1 MANTYNN
8 LFGNILGNKT
18 NQGNAPT
25 QQQYNAYMQ
34 QMANQRQQLAN
45 QQRQQQYNA
54 YMANQQR
61 QQQPQYV
68 TNQMANQTAN
78 QPNILRNIL
87 GSSYGGNQN
96 NMMGMSPGNYFNL
109 ANSQYMKETADK
121 NRETSLKNAQ
131 EAFNSRLAKAEDAK
145 KSALS
150 NANQFT
156 NMTEAD
162 KALAQKGAN
171 QVATAMMKQQ
181 SPSEIQKGYDDVNTA
196 TMRSAMGQNIDQDY
210 LKSLLNPG
218 EDISGYNYNQ
228 LMDVLMRTP
237 RPKEQTTD
245 ETTKPVEQTKPVDTN
260 TSNTPSTTPVVTT
273 PQPVTPVSTVS
284 QNVDNS
290 KRDRMAERFG
300 LDTNKLPND
309 FTYDDFMKI
318 LNSKSMDDDN
328 QLKKQYG
335 R

>member
-131 EAFNSRLAKAEDAK
+131 EAFNSRLAKAEEAK

-218 EDISGYNYNQ
+218 EDLSGYNYNQ
-228 LMDVLMRTP
+228 LMDVLTRTP
-237 RPKEQTTD
+237 KPKEQTT
-245 ETTKPVEQTKPVDTN
+245 KPIEQTKPVDTN

-273 PQPVTPVSTVS
+273 PQPVSQQVS